1 MVFFQRIYIIIIHN
15 MEKKILKAVLEDE
28 LVDWTVIKKWEA
40 HEFESSMAEYL
51 LNAYSNR
58 RELVEES
65 KEEKKVEKKSEKKTS
80 KKK

>member
-1 MVFFQRIYIIIIHN
+1 

-28 LVDWTVIKKWEA
+28 LVDWVLIKKWEA

-51 LNAYSNR
+51 LNAYWNR

-65 KEEKKVEKKSEKKTS
+65 EEKKVEKKSEKKTS
-80 KKK
+80 KKSK

>member
-1 MVFFQRIYIIIIHN
+1 

-40 HEFESSMAEYL
+40 HEFDVSMADYL
-51 LNAYSNR
+51 LNNYSNR
-58 RELVEES
+58 RELVEEKEEA
-65 KEEKKVEKKSEKKTS
+65 KEEKKPAKKTS